1 MFVAAVE
8 SAVACYFI
16 KSRIHAHSASALVV
30 MASCV
35 AIDQYTRGWQS
46 FGVLALVALVSLIF
60 GFVFSLRIS
69 LYVGYK
75 EIDSAGNKT

>member
-1 MFVAAVE
+1 M
-8 SAVACYFI
+8 
-16 KSRIHAHSASALVV
+16 
-30 MASCV
+30 

-75 EIDSAGNKT
+75 EIDSAGDQA